1 MRGPVTVLLIA
12 SLAAL
17 AVAAPTAAMASDD
30 VSDDMPRLVI
40 TVVCTIY
47 SDHLDETITG
57 MDLALGVNLGQYM
70 PDCEMTTEYI
80 DAVRAPSVTVDMPE
94 GALFPA
100 CADANDC
107 FVPHTITV
115 EPGTDVTWTNSDT
128 VLHTVTEPGGLFDS
142 WLLPGEEVT
151 FTFDTPGT
159 YVYGCTVHPWA
170 SGVVVVEAGDVVE
183 PGPEQHETEPAMP
196 EPVSEPSNPALARDI
211 VESMIGMYKEN
222 GVGSFEEINANA
234 DPDAAVVGFVVDANK
249 QVLVAHGA
257 NPLYV
262 GLSVQPVLDAAFI
275 PLEVMLQI
283 IEEEADGVWLSYPVA
298 DPQGNLIGYDRGW
311 FKMYDG
317 YVFVGRYGVT
327 DQERVQSI
335 VVEMIRLYGHDP
347 ESAFDTINSFESRD
361 PRYPFVVD
369 PETTKIVAHGADA
382 SRVGDVAIILT
393 NSTVSLEEFR
403 SLNEDEGVW
412 TEYVFFNP
420 ATGLDSSKRSWVV
433 MHDGY
438 LFGSGYY
445 P

>member
-1 MRGPVTVLLIA
+1 MRTPRVALIVLG
-12 SLAAL
+12 LAAMGM
-17 AVAAPTAAMASDD
+17 AAPTAAMASDG

-170 SGVVVVEAGDVVE
+170 SGVVVVEAGAAVE
-183 PGPEQHETEPAMP
+183 PGPAAAEPEPAAEQP
-196 EPVSEPSNPALARDI
+196 DASTEVIGLLE
-211 VESMIGMYKEN
+211 EFIGMYRSDGTEAFAAIN
-222 GVGSFEEINANA
+222 GLAQN
-234 DPDAAVVGFVVDANK
+234 PDQDVFGVVISPDFIIVAHSTNPIYVGFPVTPLLAKASIPIDELAQAITDA
-249 QVLVAHGA
+249 GM
-257 NPLYV
+257 P
-262 GLSVQPVLDAAFI
+262 I
-275 PLEVMLQI
+275 PI
-283 IEEEADGVWLSYPVA
+283 SYPLP
-298 DPQGNLIGYDRGW
+298 DPQGNILLYERAWITAH
-311 FKMYDG
+311 DG
-317 YVFVGRYGVT
+317 YYFMADIVST
-327 DQERVQSI
+327 PESRVQDI
-335 VVEMIRLYGHDP
+335 VEEMIRLYSNDP
-347 ESAFDTINSFESRD
+347 EGTFDTINSFESQD

-369 PETTKIVAHGADA
+369 PETIKVVAHGSNPA
-382 SRVGDVAIILT
+382 RVGVTSVILT

-403 SLNEDEGVW
+403 SLGEDEGVW
-412 TEYVFFNP
+412 TEYTFLNP
-420 ATGLDSSKRSWVV
+420 ETGSESSKRSWVV